1 MGRTAKFAIHVFLV
15 FCAFVLAYHLR
26 VSPTLEWWTT
36 SAQGRLIVV
45 LASIY
50 AGVAALV
57 ELVFRTERSAWQ
69 FSSARDVLLLLRSTA
84 LTAVGFL
91 VITFLVFRAEDLPR
105 STVIMAW
112 VLSLAALVGVRL
124 FWRVLNDR
132 ALAGSL
138 LTFGKLEARR
148 GIPLLLVGDAIEAQS
163 YLRRIPIN
171 GALDY
176 SPIAMFTDAA
186 PKGQFIHGV
195 QVKGGTRDIM
205 SALAAF
211 APKKQD
217 GAAILFFGDTFGG
230 QGFAAEEVGRMR
242 TQGFKL
248 LRQPS
253 LIEIQQDGVD
263 IRSVREMKLEDFLP
277 RPPVDLDSGPIRNLI
292 HNKRVLVTGAGGSI
306 GSEIARQLVHHGCAH
321 VTLVDH
327 SEFLLFEIDYELGGA
342 PLPVSRTAVLCNVR
356 DEKRLQAIFEA
367 EKPEIVFHAAA
378 LKHVTLVENNSREGV
393 LTNVLGTWNVARAAA
408 RNGVRQMV
416 LISTDKAANPS
427 NIMGATKR
435 LAESLL
441 LQKGGTTPRYCVVR
455 FGNVLGSAGSVVP
468 IFQKQIES
476 GGPVTVTDPLVERF
490 FMTIPEAVQLVLQ
503 ASALSARGEG
513 ELRKFVLE
521 MGRPVKIIDLA
532 RQMIELGGFR
542 PDEDIKIEITGLR
555 PGEKITEILVD
566 DYEDV
571 VACVPGI
578 NEIRAKASEYLN
590 PAQVEGIIAAATADE
605 DGLNAK
611 IYSMV
616 RALRAKPDTDS

>member
-15 FCAFVLAYHLR
+15 FCAFVFAYHLR
-26 VSPTLEWWTT
+26 VSPALEWWTT
-36 SAQGRLIVV
+36 SAHGRTILLLGLV
-45 LASIY
+45 Y
-50 AGVAALV
+50 AGIAGLV

-69 FSSARDVLLLLRSTA
+69 FSSARDVLLLIRSTGLA
-84 LTAVGFL
+84 AGVFL
-91 VITFLVFRAEDLPR
+91 LITFLVFRAEDLPR

-124 FWRVLNDR
+124 FWRLLHDKT
-132 ALAGSL
+132 LARSL
-138 LTFGKLEARR
+138 LSFGRLEATT
-148 GIPLLLVGDAIEAQS
+148 GVPLLLVGDALEAES
-163 YLRRIPIN
+163 YLRRTPT
-171 GALDY
+171 GEESEY
-176 SPIAMFTDAA
+176 SPVALFSDAA
-186 PKGQFIHGV
+186 PKGQFVRGV
-195 QVKGGTRDIM
+195 QVKGGTRDVLI
-205 SALAAF
+205 ALPGL
-211 APKKQD
+211 APRKPN

-230 QGFAAEEVGRMR
+230 QGFTAEEIGRLR

-253 LIEIQQDGVD
+253 LMEVQQDGVD
-263 IRSVREMKLEDFLP
+263 VRAVREMKLEDFLP
-277 RPPVDLDSGPIRNLI
+277 RPPVDMDAGPIRNLI

-306 GSEIARQLVHHGCAH
+306 GSEIVRQLVHHGCAH

-327 SEFLLFEIDYELGGA
+327 SEFLLFEIDYELSEA

-356 DEKRLQAIFEA
+356 DEKRLQRVFEV
-367 EKPEIVFHAAA
+367 EKPDIVFHAAA
-378 LKHVTLVENNSREGV
+378 LKHVTLVENNPREGV

-416 LISTDKAANPS
+416 LISTDKAANPT

-441 LQKGGTTPRYCVVR
+441 RQEGASTRYCVVR

-468 IFQKQIES
+468 IFQRQIES

-503 ASALSARGEG
+503 ASALSARGDG
-513 ELRKFVLE
+513 DLRKFVLE
-521 MGRPVKIIDLA
+521 MGRPVKIIELA
-532 RQMIELGGFR
+532 RQMIELGGLR

-566 DYEDV
+566 DYEEV

-578 NEIRAKASEYLN
+578 NEIQANASEYLDSE
-590 PAQVEGIIAAATADE
+590 QVQGIIIAATTDE
-605 DGLNAK
+605 DGLNTR

-616 RALRAKPDTDS
+616 RALRHRPEAAD

>member
-36 SAQGRLIVV
+36 SAQGRTVLV

-50 AGVAALV
+50 AGVAAAV

-91 VITFLVFRAEDLPR
+91 AVTFLVFRAEDLPR
-105 STVIMAW
+105 STIVMAW

-132 ALAGSL
+132 ALASSL
-138 LTFGKLEARR
+138 LTFGKLEASK
-148 GIPLLLVGDAIEAQS
+148 GVPLLLVGDAIEAQS
-163 YLRRIPIN
+163 YLRRTPTT
-171 GALDY
+171 GGLDY
-176 SPIAMFTDAA
+176 SPTALFSDAA

-195 QVKGGTRDIM
+195 QVKGGTRDVM
-205 SALAAF
+205 SALPAF
-211 APKKQD
+211 APKKPD

-230 QGFAAEEVGRMR
+230 QGFTAEEIGRMR

-253 LIEIQQDGVD
+253 LIEVQQDGAD
-263 IRSVREMKLEDFLP
+263 IRGVREMKLEDFLP
-277 RPPVDLDSGPIRNLI
+277 RPPVDMDSGPIRNLI

-306 GSEIARQLVHHGCAH
+306 GSEIVRQLVHHGCAH

-327 SEFLLFEIDYELGGA
+327 SEFLLFEIDYELGGG
-342 PLPVSRTAVLCNVR
+342 PLPVSRSAILCNVR
-356 DEKRLQAIFEA
+356 DDKRLQAVFEA
-367 EKPEIVFHAAA
+367 EKPDIVFHAAA
-378 LKHVTLVENNSREGV
+378 LKHVTLVENNPREGV

-408 RNGVRQMV
+408 RSGVRQMV

-441 LQKGGTTPRYCVVR
+441 LQEGGATRYCVVR

-503 ASALSARGEG
+503 ASALSARGESD
-513 ELRKFVLE
+513 LRKFVLE

-532 RQMIELGGFR
+532 RQMIELSGFR
-542 PDEDIKIEITGLR
+542 PDEDIRIEITGLR

-571 VACVPGI
+571 VVCVPGI
-578 NEIRAKASEYLN
+578 NEIRANASEYLD
-590 PAQVEGIIAAATADE
+590 PGQVEGIITAATSDD
-605 DGLNAK
+605 DGLNAQ

-616 RALRAKPDTDS
+616 RALRVTPKTKA